1 MADPLTILALGRAG
15 AGLLGGLFG
24 GGRSDAERQLDSFA
38 SRLRNRLG
46 LIEGRADAL
55 RGEAAEAFRRFDPN
69 EFLSADA
76 LQALFDQAGVGFRG
90 DLATLQARNQR
101 RGIRGPIAG
110 ALEGDLFSAFHR
122 NLMSTAANFAGQRA
136 NLALSRAQGLT
147 GIAGMETG
155 LAGDIQAQLLEMM
168 TGQAERAAQR
178 RRLAGTGLGTALGV
192 AAGLKLGR
200 GGTTPSQPVGTSLSN
215 SALG

>member
-1 MADPLTILALGRAG
+1 MADPLTILALGQAG

-24 GGRSDAERQLDSFA
+24 SRRSGAERRLDSFA
-38 SRLRNRLG
+38 SRLAERLG
-46 LIEGRADAL
+46 LLEGRADQL

-90 DLATLQARNQR
+90 DLAALQARNAR
-101 RGIRGPIAG
+101 RGIRGPLSG

-136 NLALSRAQGLT
+136 NLALSRAQGLA
-147 GIAGMETG
+147 GIAGMETA
-155 LAGDIQAQLLEMM
+155 LLGDIQAQLLEMM

-178 RRLAGTGLGTALGV
+178 RRLAGTGLGAGLGL
-192 AAGLKLGR
+192 AAGLTLGR
-200 GGTTPSQPVGTSLSN
+200 RGTTTNQPTATIADGV
-215 SALG
+215 LG